1 MILGGINN
9 AFDGILPDKDID
21 LSTDIDGFSLT
32 DYLCIGKIPLLMWL
46 VVFLVSYG
54 LSGIILQ
61 MIFHLNVYIAG
72 IIVLFVSIIPTR
84 YVSLFLH
91 KIMPQDETTALSHDD
106 FIGYTATIILGK
118 SSKNHPAEA
127 SFIDKFNQKHYIMVE
142 PENDDE
148 LYFQGD
154 VVIITAKK
162 SNSIF
167 YVSKF

>member
-1 MILGGINN
+1 
-9 AFDGILPDKDID
+9 
-21 LSTDIDGFSLT
+21 
-32 DYLCIGKIPLLMWL
+32 
-46 VVFLVSYG
+46 
-54 LSGIILQ
+54 
-61 MIFHLNVYIAG
+61 
-72 IIVLFVSIIPTR
+72 
-84 YVSLFLH
+84 
-91 KIMPQDETTALSHDD
+91 MPQDETTALSHDD

-118 SSKNHPAEA
+118 SAKNHSAEA